1 MNFYSK
7 MVAKPWANQVFKLL
21 LLVILS
27 SCNSDEGIVTDI
39 SKEEEK
45 PIDPIDTSIDGLPLF
60 LINTNGTTIVDEPK
74 ISADVTVRKD
84 GSVDFSG
91 KIGIEIRGSTSQ
103 FFPKKS
109 YGFETWDDSDQDVD
123 ASILGFPEEED
134 WILYGP
140 YSDKVLMRNTL
151 IYDLSREM
159 NQYASRT
166 EFVELNLN
174 GAYQGVYVF
183 MEKLKRDKE
192 RIDIAKLN
200 EDENTGEDLTGGYVI
215 KIDKNDNGGFNSQ
228 NSFVSQ
234 YGSSL
239 QLPAAEVRFLYEYP
253 KAKDITSEQR
263 DYITTYVN
271 DFETALA
278 SDDYID
284 PVNGYSQYIDVDSFI
299 DFFILNEL
307 SNNVDGYRI
316 STFIHKDKN
325 EKLKMGPIWDFN
337 LAFGNA
343 DYCSGG
349 ATDVWSFQF
358 NERCPDDPYPVPFW
372 WSRLLDDPAFVSLL
386 QNRWNELRGNVLSEG
401 NILSKVDS
409 YVDELD
415 KPGSI
420 DNNFQTWNVLG
431 TYVWPNNFVGQ
442 TYNQEIDY
450 LKSWISDR
458 LLWMD
463 TAIEG
468 F

>member
-192 RIDIAKLN
+192 RIDMPNKMIHADNRNLKSYTN
-200 EDENTGEDLTGGYVI
+200 RFCHSNTL
-215 KIDKNDNGGFNSQ
+215 
-228 NSFVSQ
+228 
-234 YGSSL
+234 
-239 QLPAAEVRFLYEYP
+239 
-253 KAKDITSEQR
+253 
-263 DYITTYVN
+263 
-271 DFETALA
+271 
-278 SDDYID
+278 
-284 PVNGYSQYIDVDSFI
+284 
-299 DFFILNEL
+299 
-307 SNNVDGYRI
+307 
-316 STFIHKDKN
+316 H
-325 EKLKMGPIWDFN
+325 
-337 LAFGNA
+337 
-343 DYCSGG
+343 
-349 ATDVWSFQF
+349 
-358 NERCPDDPYPVPFW
+358 
-372 WSRLLDDPAFVSLL
+372 
-386 QNRWNELRGNVLSEG
+386 
-401 NILSKVDS
+401 
-409 YVDELD
+409 
-415 KPGSI
+415 
-420 DNNFQTWNVLG
+420 
-431 TYVWPNNFVGQ
+431 Q
-442 TYNQEIDY
+442 TYSKTRSRSY
-450 LKSWISDR
+450 R
-458 LLWMD
+458 YC
-463 TAIEG
+463 